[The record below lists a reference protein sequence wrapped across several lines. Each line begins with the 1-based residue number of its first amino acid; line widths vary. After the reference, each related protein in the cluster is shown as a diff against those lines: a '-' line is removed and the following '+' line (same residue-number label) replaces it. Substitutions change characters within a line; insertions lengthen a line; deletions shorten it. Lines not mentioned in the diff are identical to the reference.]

1 MEIIVNPIFL
11 NQWVILDQNIK
22 LITHINKTQKLN
34 FSKSEMKPET
44 DM

>member
-22 LITHINKTQKLN
+22 LIIHINKTEKLN
-34 FSKSEMKPET
+34 SSIIEMKPET